1 MQPVILMP
9 AYKPDAKLFLETV
22 QSIHQAGFTDI
33 VIVDDG
39 SGEDYSGSFQRAA
52 QTPGAQV
59 IYHAINM
66 GKGRAIR
73 TGFNHILQHFPGRGV
88 ITCDADGQHPTDAV
102 LKTAEAM
109 EKHPSRLILAARNFF
124 EEKVPIANLLGNTIT
139 RAVFLL
145 LTGIWY
151 ADTQCGLRGY
161 PEKVIKALMPIKGER
176 YEFENTM
183 LLSVRSKKIEVQEI
197 PMKAVYIAGNATS
210 HFNKVTDS
218 ARIYAAILPFAG
230 VPFFAGLITVSLY
243 YILLAA
249 NNLATPY
256 EAVISAA
263 AAYMAGWLIEAVFM
277 KRRFLP
283 GLLTGVLLSAAF
295 TGLVY
300 VLHALANM
308 SATGAFWI
316 SVIPFM
322 PLSYTIWMLLRHG
335 KKPKVFKSNIK
346 QD

>member
-9 AYKPDAKLFLETV
+9 AYKPDAKLFLDTV
-22 QSIHQAGFTDI
+22 KTIHEAGFADI

-39 SGEDYSGSFQRAA
+39 SGEDFTDSFKRAA
-52 QTPGAQV
+52 ETPGVQV
-59 IYHAINM
+59 VYHAINM
-66 GKGRAIR
+66 GKGRGIR
-73 TGFNHILQHFPGRGV
+73 TGFNYILQHFPGRGV
-88 ITCDADGQHPTDAV
+88 ITCDADGQHPV
-102 LKTAEAM
+102 ESVIKTAEAM

-139 RAVFLL
+139 RVVFLL

-151 ADTQCGLRGY
+151 GDTQCGLRGY
-161 PEKVIKALMPIKGER
+161 PEKVMKTLMPIKGER

-230 VPFFAGLITVSLY
+230 VPFFAGIIVVALY

-249 NNLATPY
+249 INVSAPY
-256 EAVISAA
+256 EALISAA
-263 AAYMAGWLIEAVFM
+263 AAYLTGWLIESLFM
-277 KRRFLP
+277 KRRIIY
-283 GLLTGVLLSAAF
+283 GLLIGIVLTAAF
-295 TGLVY
+295 AALVF
-300 VLHALANM
+300 VLHAFGHM

-316 SVIPFM
+316 SAIPFA
-322 PLSYTIWMLLRHG
+322 PLSYTIYMFLRHG
-335 KKPKVFKSNIK
+335 RRPRIFKSKKNT
-346 QD
+346 D